1 MRPARHPPPQVT
13 SMSLAQEYGP
23 VGPWCCERFRGA
35 INHIR
40 PALWSDTDIVSVSF
54 GCSGV
59 FCFMPNEMP
68 STVVYV
74 VASCFSLVMLP

>member
-1 MRPARHPPPQVT
+1 MVWRRRNIIGPGT
-13 SMSLAQEYGP
+13 IEYGP
-23 VGPWCCERFRGA
+23 GGPWCCERLRGA
-35 INHIR
+35 INHINHTR

-54 GCSGV
+54 GYSSV